1 MLINFFKNIGKELK
15 RTGKSIGLIAQT
27 IEETCKVL
35 LEMSKA
41 MGILVAALHETDL
54 LLQNAGREINTVKIP
69 KVDFDYTNVA
79 GMRVISKIS
88 LDSQSAF
95 GPTGNDLV
103 KSGQLL
109 HESELQ
115 LIILKNHIHNLSK
128 PKGPLD
134 NLSNSILRPLA
145 SRLDDLGDKLPK

>member
-1 MLINFFKNIGKELK
+1 MSIKLFKDIGEELVK
-15 RTGKSIGLIAQT
+15 TGDSIRFMAQT
-27 IEETCKVL
+27 IEFTCKVL
-35 LEMSKA
+35 LEMSEA
-41 MGILVAALHETDL
+41 MGILVASLHEVDL
-54 LLQNAGREINTVKIP
+54 LLQNAGRDINTVKIP

-109 HESELQ
+109 HQSELQ
-115 LIILKNHIHNLSK
+115 LVILKNQIHDLSK

-134 NLSNSILRPLA
+134 DLVANILSPLA
-145 SRLDDLGDKLPK
+145 YRLTQLGKKLR

>member
-1 MLINFFKNIGKELK
+1 MSIKLFKDIGEELVK
-15 RTGKSIGLIAQT
+15 TGDSIKFMAQT
-27 IEETCKVL
+27 IEFTCKVL
-35 LEMSKA
+35 LEMSEA
-41 MGILVAALHETDL
+41 MGILVASLHEVDL
-54 LLQNAGREINTVKIP
+54 LLQNAGRDINTVKIP

-109 HESELQ
+109 HQSELQ
-115 LIILKNHIHNLSK
+115 LVILRNQIHGLSK

-134 NLSNSILRPLA
+134 DLVENILSPLA
-145 SRLDDLGDKLPK
+145 YRLTQLGKKLR

>member
-1 MLINFFKNIGKELK
+1 M
-15 RTGKSIGLIAQT
+15 RTGESIRFIAQT
-27 IEETCKVL
+27 IEVTCKVL
-35 LEMSKA
+35 LEMSEA
-41 MGILVAALHETDL
+41 MGILVTALHETDL
-54 LLQNAGREINTVKIP
+54 LLQNAGKDINTVKIP

-109 HESELQ
+109 HQSELQ
-115 LIILKNHIHNLSK
+115 LIILKNQIHGLSK

-134 NLSNSILRPLA
+134 DLVTNILRPLA
-145 SRLDDLGDKLPK
+145 SRLADLGNKLRK